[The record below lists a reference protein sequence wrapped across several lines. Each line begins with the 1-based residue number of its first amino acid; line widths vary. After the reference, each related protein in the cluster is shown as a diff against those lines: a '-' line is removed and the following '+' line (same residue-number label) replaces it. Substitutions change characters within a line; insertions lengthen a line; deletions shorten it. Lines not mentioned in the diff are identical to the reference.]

1 MHQEWSNASPLD
13 KRYSF
18 SIFLCA
24 PCDILLPVPSVLCL
38 FCLMELCGSPFGVLS
53 QCAFV
58 LCAFSALCV
67 TANLRGNQPQ
77 AMLPPSQ
84 DSPRAIEGGGSADVI
99 LYVGLAMIS
108 LGLLITFLGLGEG
121 TSGFKT
127 MEMKLIGP
135 SLVGCGVFFAVLRI
149 LFCTVSQP

>member
-1 MHQEWSNASPLD
+1 
-13 KRYSF
+13 
-18 SIFLCA
+18 
-24 PCDILLPVPSVLCL
+24 
-38 FCLMELCGSPFGVLS
+38 
-53 QCAFV
+53 
-58 LCAFSALCV
+58 
-67 TANLRGNQPQ
+67 
-77 AMLPPSQ
+77 
-84 DSPRAIEGGGSADVI
+84 DVI

-149 LFCTVSQP
+149 LFCTVRVILSEDSLTSKYFSANQVPSCCRTIFGCCRRRAPDKQKLVEVMEKEVNFVCSE

>member
-1 MHQEWSNASPLD
+1 
-13 KRYSF
+13 
-18 SIFLCA
+18 
-24 PCDILLPVPSVLCL
+24 
-38 FCLMELCGSPFGVLS
+38 
-53 QCAFV
+53 
-58 LCAFSALCV
+58 
-67 TANLRGNQPQ
+67 
-77 AMLPPSQ
+77 MLPPGEEA
-84 DSPRAIEGGGSADVI
+84 PRAIEGGGSADVI

-149 LFCTVSQP
+149 LFCTVRVILSEDSLTSKYFSSKMPIRFPRAVERYLDAVVAALPTSKSWWR

>member
-1 MHQEWSNASPLD
+1 M
-13 KRYSF
+13 
-18 SIFLCA
+18 
-24 PCDILLPVPSVLCL
+24 
-38 FCLMELCGSPFGVLS
+38 
-53 QCAFV
+53 
-58 LCAFSALCV
+58 
-67 TANLRGNQPQ
+67 
-77 AMLPPSQ
+77 PPGEEA
-84 DSPRAIEGGGSADVI
+84 PRAIEGGGSADVI

-149 LFCTVSQP
+149 LFCTVRVILSEDSLTSKYFKDATQVPSCCRTIFGCCRRRAPDKQKLVEVMEKEVNFVCSE

>member
-1 MHQEWSNASPLD
+1 MQASPMD
-13 KRYSF
+13 PF
-18 SIFLCA
+18 HVFLCA
-24 PCDILLPVPSVLCL
+24 SFGISLIPFLVSV
-38 FCLMELCGSPFGVLS
+38 FCLNGIVWLAFGFLS

-58 LCAFSALCV
+58 LFAFPRLPLCV
-67 TANLRGNQPQ
+67 TANLRRNQPQ
-77 AMLPPSQ
+77 AMLPPSE

-149 LFCTVSQP
+149 LFCTVRMTI

>member
-1 MHQEWSNASPLD
+1 M
-13 KRYSF
+13 
-18 SIFLCA
+18 
-24 PCDILLPVPSVLCL
+24 
-38 FCLMELCGSPFGVLS
+38 
-53 QCAFV
+53 
-58 LCAFSALCV
+58 
-67 TANLRGNQPQ
+67 
-77 AMLPPSQ
+77 
-84 DSPRAIEGGGSADVI
+84 I

-149 LFCTVSQP
+149 LFCTVSLIPTFGGVITKLMLRFPLSAEPSLDAVGDVPLTSKSWSR